1 MAGELWTSDGP
12 PGAGGT
18 ESSRR
23 GRCLC
28 WVLVPL
34 LTLTSCVS
42 IPAQDCCGGGHAG
55 IDPAEIEWSVGNEY
69 VLFGVY
75 NSYPRMDLYLASR
88 ETLTFQKVD
97 DRTYGFHWSPRD
109 LKFVFLSENFPA
121 PEAACMYPVIGEC
134 DRDSG
139 RWSILRKVRAPCGDA
154 TWLADGKHLFTWE
167 HLVDIG
173 TGEIRAIREPIPKDA
188 RHRPLVM
195 VAADGSGRLEDD
207 ARFDRVHWFPADGSA
222 PVDILANLSLLDV
235 FNNTRF
241 FWSPDSQVYVEYD
254 GTHAVVIDIANRQSA
269 VYDAGRAGR
278 GSKYPV
284 FYPGYWDPQSRRFLA
299 LPTGPISDLA
309 DERKLGWATVGIVE
323 RDHLGD
329 WTPIA
334 YLANPGVQED
344 THAAVYGVSF
354 TPWSADGKRFVIAHS
369 PVDEHDVPTGPKGKY
384 EWVEWDGK
392 AFNPVAV
399 PEGHIA
405 GFAAGS
411 NEHLFLPQTCWIFHH
426 RLPER
431 RK

>member
-1 MAGELWTSDGP
+1 MADASWTSDRP
-12 PGAGGT
+12 AGAGGT
-18 ESSRR
+18 E
-23 GRCLC
+23 C
-28 WVLVPL
+28 WRPSICFCWILIPFF
-34 LTLTSCVS
+34 TLTSCVS

-55 IDPAEIEWSVGNEY
+55 TDPAEIEWSVGNEF

-88 ETLTFQKVD
+88 ETLAFQKVD
-97 DRTYGFHWSPRD
+97 DGTLAFHWSPRD
-109 LKFVFLSENFPA
+109 LKFVFLSGNFVEDPNKVGMN
-121 PEAACMYPVIGEC
+121 PMVCEVDRESGGWRVIRRVHARC
-134 DRDSG
+134 
-139 RWSILRKVRAPCGDA
+139 IDA
-154 TWLADGKHLFTWE
+154 TWLFDGKRLQTWE
-167 HLVDIG
+167 DLIDID
-173 TGEIRAIREPIPKDA
+173 TGEIRAIREPIAKDA
-188 RHRPLVM
+188 RFRPLVM
-195 VAADGSGRLEDD
+195 VAADDSGRLEED
-207 ARFDRVHWFPADGSA
+207 ARFDRVHWIPADGSA
-222 PVDILANLSLLDV
+222 SVDILANLSLFGV

-254 GTHAVVIDIANRQSA
+254 GTHAVVIDIANRRSA
-269 VYDAGRAGR
+269 VYNAER

-309 DERKLGWATVGIVE
+309 FLRKLGWATVGIVE

-344 THAAVYGVSF
+344 THAVVHGVSF
-354 TPWSADGKRFVIAHS
+354 TPWSADGTRFVIAHT
-369 PVDEHDVPTGPKGKY
+369 PVDEHDVPKLPRGQY

-392 AFNPVAV
+392 AFNSVAV